1 MGDCCAWTKL
11 TKKIMKKAIRIIA
24 AVLGMA
30 AFFALG
36 IDSNGCKLVA
46 LAVLI
51 GAILLGRSTYSDEE
65 WDE

>member
-1 MGDCCAWTKL
+1 M
-11 TKKIMKKAIRIIA
+11 KKIIRIFA

-36 IDSNGCKLVA
+36 IDSQGFKFVA

-51 GAILLGRSTYSDEE
+51 GAILLGRSTYSKEE